1 MKSNHT
7 RYYMSLKSIYDYAIL
22 LNSEDSYSSGK
33 PILIKVV
40 QNETIEI
47 IKCDKNTGEQAIR
60 DFIESLVSLD
70 KPLYKEVERN
80 ILVMCPS
87 IKDKIEEIEKSLE
100 GGY

>member
-1 MKSNHT
+1 
-7 RYYMSLKSIYDYAIL
+7 MSLKSIYDYAIL

>member
-1 MKSNHT
+1 MLFRS
-7 RYYMSLKSIYDYAIL
+7 
-22 LNSEDSYSSGK
+22 
-33 PILIKVV
+33 
-40 QNETIEI
+40 
-47 IKCDKNTGEQAIR
+47 KNTGEQAIR